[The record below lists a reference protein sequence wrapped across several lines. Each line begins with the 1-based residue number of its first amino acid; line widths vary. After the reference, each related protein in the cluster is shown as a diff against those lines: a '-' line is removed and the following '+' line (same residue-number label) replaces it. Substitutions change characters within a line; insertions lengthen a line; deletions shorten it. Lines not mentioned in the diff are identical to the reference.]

1 MNQNQTYGPM
11 RSDCNVTLEQ
21 SYLAQ
26 MRIPQLPVFSGENQ
40 KADVSFEVW
49 KFELN
54 CLINESVYP
63 NSHILQA
70 VRKSLRGR
78 ARDILLT
85 ISQTTSPTDILNKL
99 EGIYG
104 NVSSKEVL
112 MQQFYM
118 ESQRE
123 DETVADYS
131 IRIENL
137 LRRATQGTE
146 IDDNLQNE
154 RLCSKLWNGLRDPLL
169 KNSSR
174 YKYDVQKDFNILRR
188 ETRSIEQDL
197 MSSKTISTSQKQE
210 TKEAKQLQQSTN
222 RDTSTHQRLDALF
235 QQMKLLKQ
243 KVDTLGKKAEEGD
256 SPSKGTK
263 STSSESNSSTDYSSY
278 NGGGFQPRGR
288 GCYNSRR
295 SYTGYRGRGSYGNR
309 GGYNSRG
316 GFNSRREEFTPAK
329 TNSDT

>member
-1 MNQNQTYGPM
+1 M
-11 RSDCNVTLEQ
+11 RGDCNVTLEQ

-26 MRIPQLPVFSGENQ
+26 MRIPQLPEFSGENQ

-49 KFELN
+49 KFEMN

-63 NSHILQA
+63 NSHMLQA

-85 ISQTTSPTDILNKL
+85 ISQTTSPTDVLNKL
-99 EGIYG
+99 DHIYG
-104 NVSSKEVL
+104 NVSSKAV
-112 MQQFYM
+112 QQYYI

-123 DETVADYS
+123 GETVADLR

-146 IDDNLQNE
+146 IDDKLQNE
-154 RLCSKLWNGLRDPLL
+154 RLCSKLWNDLRDRLL

-174 YKYDVQKDFNILRR
+174 YKYDVQKDFKILWR
-188 ETRSIEQDL
+188 EIRSIEQDL
-197 MSSKTISTSQKQE
+197 MSSKTIGTSQKQE

-235 QQMKLLKQ
+235 QQMKLLEQ
-243 KVDTLGKKAEEGD
+243 KVDTFGKKAEEKD
-256 SPSKGTK
+256 S
-263 STSSESNSSTDYSSY
+263 SNTDYSCY
-278 NGGGFQPRGR
+278 NRGGFQPRGR
-288 GCYNSRR
+288 GRYNSRR

-309 GGYNSRG
+309 GG
-316 GFNSRREEFTPAK
+316 FNSR
-329 TNSDT
+329 